1 MSIKDWIGE
10 TTEYDK
16 KLALEVKKPKSWC
29 KSVSAFA
36 NTLGGALIFGISN
49 SEEFVGLEDPNED
62 AEKISEII
70 KTRLDPIPE
79 FRLRFEQIDKGK
91 VIIILDIFKG
101 EETPYYYSGDGVL
114 EAYVRIGNE
123 SVKATATEALPV
135 VRGELAL
142 LIVLVINS
150 LGVVLMLYSGSGISA
165 ISSVPYAFSEV
176 FSKVSLGVWTDIFQT
191 ILVLSLMILRKKFVP
206 QYLLSFIVGAGFGTE
221 IDIHETWVHT
231 LPVTLPLRFVY
242 FFAGYLLIST
252 GIALSNRC
260 KMPIIP
266 TDLFPRELADI
277 TKAAYSR
284 IKISYDVICLSVTAL
299 LTFVCLGQIRGL
311 GIGTVLA
318 AFTMGK
324 VIGKIGEGMD
334 KKVRFVS
341 IFSK

>member
-1 MSIKDWIGE
+1 MHFQKFFQSFTGSLDRHFSDNSG
-10 TTEYDK
+10 
-16 KLALEVKKPKSWC
+16 LEPDDPQKEIC
-29 KSVSAFA
+29 AAVSA
-36 NTLGGALIFGISN
+36 
-49 SEEFVGLEDPNED
+49 
-62 AEKISEII
+62 
-70 KTRLDPIPE
+70 
-79 FRLRFEQIDKGK
+79 
-91 VIIILDIFKG
+91 
-101 EETPYYYSGDGVL
+101 
-114 EAYVRIGNE
+114 
-123 SVKATATEALPV
+123 
-135 VRGELAL
+135 EL
-142 LIVLVINS
+142 
-150 LGVVLMLYSGSGISA
+150 YC
-165 ISSVPYAFSEV
+165 
-176 FSKVSLGVWTDIFQT
+176 
-191 ILVLSLMILRKKFVP
+191 R
-206 QYLLSFIVGAGFGTE
+206 AGFGTE